1 MKVIIAFLV
10 VLHYATVAFS
20 QTTKDIVVSI
30 QADLIRSDHDGYFEK
45 LQTGVEG
52 QYFISKSFTAT
63 AGLEYWSDEDRFSA
77 AFGARWYPVDYAFL
91 RLRGLVG
98 ANDISFGGGW
108 NKLLGENFRFEA
120 MADVYTEGHVA
131 IRAGFSYIIPR

>member
-1 MKVIIAFLV
+1 MKVIIAFLL
-10 VLHYATVAFS
+10 VLFASTVALS
-20 QTTKDIVVSI
+20 QTPKDIVVSI

-52 QYFISKSFTAT
+52 QYCISKSFTAT
-63 AGLEYWSDEDRFSA
+63 GGLEYWSDDDQFSA
-77 AFGARWYPVDYAFL
+77 AFGARWYPIDYAFV

-108 NKLLGENFRFEA
+108 SKPLAENFKFEA
-120 MADVYTEGHVA
+120 MADVYTEGYVA
-131 IRAGFSYIIPR
+131 IRAGFSYIIQR